1 MNRLAKLEEA
11 LAHPEAFFAVFNSLK
26 DLPSAEVREIAR
38 EFTKRSARSKADAL
52 NRIWARHFDLMTAVA
67 KAKSVD
73 GRSAA

>member
-38 EFTKRSARSKADAL
+38 EFTKRSARSKADAQAHL
-52 NRIWARHFDLMTAVA
+52 DSPLRPD
-67 KAKSVD
+67 D
-73 GRSAA
+73 GDREGQVS